1 MKYLKITNSGKL
13 EAVRG
18 CFEPPHSTIFSNHAN
33 HQNNAR
39 FQPSKPPL
47 RDLKN
52 ESVDVVLNGLVGY
65 EYTSYL

>member
-18 CFEPPHSTIFSNHAN
+18 CLSLLTAPFLATMQIIKIMLDFSPQNPLWETLNH
-33 HQNNAR
+33 
-39 FQPSKPPL
+39 
-47 RDLKN
+47 

-65 EYTSYL
+65 EYTGYL